1 MDMLLDLDPARGPA
15 AVLRSLL
22 SRWLPPSAADVAAA
36 VRAAHD
42 MRMGAHC
49 GTSAAL
55 LARGEELLARRL
67 GVASMKLTPLSAA
80 LSEYA
85 AAAVVLAKGFER
97 MASLCSGSGAA
108 GLVRKQAAADAGA
121 LASIVGGMRAHAA
134 LEGVQEWGCL
144 TLFNICSG
152 ADTAG
157 VARRQAA
164 ADAGALASI
173 AGGMHVHALR
183 RAGWSGS
190 ISCSGWTGPPPGE
203 PRGSRRSASSR
214 ASKASRQIRTGGMN
228 CWSILRGNG
237 WPQGATDRSIVS

>member
-1 MDMLLDLDPARGPA
+1 MDMLLDLDPARDPA

-42 MRMGAHC
+42 MRMGAH
-49 GTSAAL
+49 GGPLAAL

-108 GLVRKQAAADAGA
+108 DAGA

-134 LEGVQEWGCL
+134 SEGVQEWECL